1 MNRSNAKKDRNWGGT
16 PQSPG
21 RLVFA
26 LVIAVVGLL
35 IPLIIG
41 ARVGNVL
48 GVLPYALCG
57 SVLGVSVGVV
67 ALRLAPVAA
76 GTPIM
81 IVALVIALVVL
92 SSVGSGWQLAVPGY
106 LLGTFAGS
114 SVGSHLRHR
123 AWRKSRTLSGS
134 NREGR

>member
-1 MNRSNAKKDRNWGGT
+1 MNRSNVKNDRNWGGT
-16 PQSPG
+16 SQAPG

-26 LVIAVVGLL
+26 LVIAVIGVL

-41 ARVGNVL
+41 ARVGNL
-48 GVLPYALCG
+48 SGVLPYALSG
-57 SVLGVSVGVV
+57 SVLGVIVGVA

-81 IVALVIALVVL
+81 IVSLVIALVVL
-92 SSVGSGWQLAVPGY
+92 SSVGGGWQLAVPGY
-106 LLGTFAGS
+106 LLGTFAGA

-123 AWRKSRTLSGS
+123 AWRKSRTLSS
-134 NREGR
+134 SDREGQ